1 MNIKRLSSNYR
12 ILDSGS
18 VMTFDSTA
26 ELTFDIKMDDSFSF
40 TLIFRFESTDDGKQK
55 LKNSVDGSV
64 ITLSCINWNNSLG
77 TGTTHPIEL
86 AKFNGKKIY
95 VNFWVYAL
103 ASNSLHNIMYTFY
116 SES

>member
-40 TLIFRFESTDDGKQK
+40 TLIFRFKSTDDGKQE

-64 ITLSCINWNNSLG
+64 ITLS
-77 TGTTHPIEL
+77 
-86 AKFNGKKIY
+86 
-95 VNFWVYAL
+95 
-103 ASNSLHNIMYTFY
+103 
-116 SES
+116 